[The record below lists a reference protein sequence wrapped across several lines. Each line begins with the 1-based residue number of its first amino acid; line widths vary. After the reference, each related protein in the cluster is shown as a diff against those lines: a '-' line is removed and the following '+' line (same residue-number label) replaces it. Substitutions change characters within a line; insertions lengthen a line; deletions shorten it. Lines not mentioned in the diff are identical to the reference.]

1 MNLIYRQGE
10 GLAERALIFS
20 RGLQNTLPGSQVL
33 GGGVGNLPAL
43 EMKLQS
49 L

>member
-33 GGGVGNLPAL
+33 GGGVGNLLAL

-49 L
+49 F

>member
-10 GLAERALIFS
+10 GLAERAPIFS
-20 RGLQNTLPGSQVL
+20 RGHHNTLPGSQVL